1 MSSLSDVIVVAAAS
15 VDGAAAA
22 AAAADGEAAVA
33 DDKPCNIPSKHAA
46 LRQWTNDAAEKQ
58 SK

>member
-15 VDGAAAA
+15 VDGAA